1 MPGLLKWGRFGKPKI
16 SREQALGSLPVRNSL
31 VEWRDTDDGE
41 VEITIRPRKDRF
53 ARVLRVIFPPPRE
66 KKIQLDE
73 VGAEVWRLCDGET
86 SVEQIIRRMAK
97 RYKLN
102 RKEAETSTT
111 EYLRRLGK
119 RRLVGFAIPNAKRA

>member
-1 MPGLLKWGRFGKPKI
+1 MDG
-16 SREQALGSLPVRNSL
+16 
-31 VEWRDTDDGE
+31 GE

-53 ARVLRVIFPPPRE
+53 ARVLRLIFPAPRE
-66 KKIQLDE
+66 KRIQLDE
-73 VGAEVWRLCDGET
+73 VGAHVWRLCDGET
-86 SVEQIIRRMAK
+86 SVDQIIRRMAK

-119 RRLVGFAIPNAKRA
+119 RRLVGFAIPTARRA